1 MALKLN
7 EEAFQYAKKLIEAG
21 KVDVTSSW
29 SKASQPT
36 VEDGTKFIE
45 KNGWKPYGKWF
56 LGINT
61 DKPKNEKQDFE
72 FPYGDYTNVYREAVI
87 AAKQRAGQYK
97 HTDIEKAASQL
108 LQLIDEENN

>member
-45 KNGWKPYGKWF
+45 KNG
-56 LGINT
+56 
-61 DKPKNEKQDFE
+61 
-72 FPYGDYTNVYREAVI
+72 
-87 AAKQRAGQYK
+87 
-97 HTDIEKAASQL
+97 
-108 LQLIDEENN
+108 